1 MNRSS
6 LSTLCAGATL
16 LMVCLFTAR
25 VRGEVVVLGY
35 DLSAS
40 RRSHAMAER
49 WAQGERAEFE
59 SVFRELSSVTGNSS
73 SRGSYQP

>member
-1 MNRSS
+1 
-6 LSTLCAGATL
+6 
-16 LMVCLFTAR
+16 MVCLFTAR